1 MTSPETKLNVVEY
14 CSHTGRQFS
23 EETQWA
29 KRKLWQF
36 NELTNKINEQKEY
49 FTIDNETLTKKNQT
63 NSGAE

>member
-1 MTSPETKLNVVEY
+1 MTVLQKPNNVIEY

-29 KRKLWQF
+29 KRKLRQF
-36 NELTNKINEQKEY
+36 NELTNKINEQEY
-49 FTIDNETLTKKNQT
+49 FTIDSETLTKKNQT